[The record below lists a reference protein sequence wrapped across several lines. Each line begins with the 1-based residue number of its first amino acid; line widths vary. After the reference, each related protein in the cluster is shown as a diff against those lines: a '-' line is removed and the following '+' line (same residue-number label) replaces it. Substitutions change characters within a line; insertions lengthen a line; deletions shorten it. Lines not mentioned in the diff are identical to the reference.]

1 VALDDPRHP
10 DAERLAEYADGLL
23 ADEARAE
30 VERHLAECED
40 CRAVVMDTMA
50 FLASATG
57 KVDTIPRSKV
67 IPFPSR
73 RWMTRASALVG
84 VAAALLLAVRV
95 ARPEWLLGPRGD
107 RPELQEL
114 VAAVA
119 GLPTRPVEGR
129 LTGGFK
135 YAPPPSP
142 TRGPGDRDMPPD
154 VRIAAARLE
163 QAASGDQ
170 PAPGALA
177 DLGVALLTLG
187 DVNKAID
194 ALERAV
200 AQKPMDA
207 RYQSDLA
214 AAYLARARR
223 EGSPADWPK
232 ALAASERALKAH
244 PDLIEAWFNRAMA
257 IEGAGMSPGEVRQAW
272 QDYLTRDSSS
282 DWARERQQP

>member
-1 VALDDPRHP
+1 VALDDLGHP

-23 ADEARAE
+23 ADEARAD
-30 VERHLAECED
+30 VERHFADCED

-50 FLASATG
+50 FLAAAPG
-57 KVDTIPRSKV
+57 KPEGVSRSTV
-67 IPFPSR
+67 IPFPSS
-73 RWMTRASALVG
+73 RWVTRAAALVA

-95 ARPEWLLGPRGD
+95 TRPEWLLGPRAD

-114 VAAVA
+114 IAAVA
-119 GLPTRPVEGR
+119 GQPTRPVEGR

-163 QAASGDQ
+163 QAASGDS

-200 AQKPMDA
+200 AQRPLDG

-214 AAYLARARR
+214 AAYLARAQRQ
-223 EGSPADWPK
+223 GSPADWQK
-232 ALAASERALKAH
+232 ALEASERALKAN
-244 PDLIEAWFNRAMA
+244 PDLIEAWFNRAVA
-257 IEGAGMSPGEVRQAW
+257 IEGAATSPGEVKQAW
-272 QDYLTRDSSS
+272 QEYLTRDSSS
-282 DWARERQQP
+282 EWARERQQR

>member
-1 VALDDPRHP
+1 VALDDLGHP

-23 ADEARAE
+23 ADEARAD
-30 VERHLAECED
+30 VERHFADCED

-50 FLASATG
+50 FLAAAPG
-57 KVDTIPRSKV
+57 KPEGVSRSTV
-67 IPFPSR
+67 IPFPSS
-73 RWMTRASALVG
+73 RWVTRAAALVA

-95 ARPEWLLGPRGD
+95 TRPEWLLGPRAD

-114 VAAVA
+114 IAAVA
-119 GLPTRPVEGR
+119 GQPTRPVEGR

-163 QAASGDQ
+163 QAASGDS

-200 AQKPMDA
+200 AQRPLDA

-214 AAYLARARR
+214 AACLARARR
-223 EGSPADWPK
+223 QGSPADWQK
-232 ALAASERALKAH
+232 ALEASERALKAN
-244 PDLIEAWFNRAMA
+244 PDLIEAWFNRAVA
-257 IEGAGMSPGEVRQAW
+257 IEGAATSPGEVKQAW
-272 QDYLTRDSSS
+272 QEYLTRDSSS
-282 DWARERQQP
+282 EWARERQQR

>member
-73 RWMTRASALVG
+73 RWMTRAAALVG

-200 AQKPMDA
+200 ARRQDA
-207 RYQSDLA
+207 RYESDLA

-223 EGSPADWPK
+223 QGSQADWQK
-232 ALAASERALKAH
+232 GRDASERALKIN
-244 PDLIEAWFNRAMA
+244 PDLIEAWFNRAIA
-257 IEGAGMSPGEVRQAW
+257 IEGAAMSQGDVRQAW
-272 QDYLTRDSSS
+272 QDYLKRDSTS
-282 DWARERQQP
+282 DWAREHQRP

>member
-1 VALDDPRHP
+1 MALDDLGHP

-23 ADEARAE
+23 ADEARAD
-30 VERHLAECED
+30 VERHFADCED

-50 FLASATG
+50 FLAAAPG
-57 KVDTIPRSKV
+57 KPEGVSRSTV
-67 IPFPSR
+67 IPFPSS
-73 RWMTRASALVG
+73 RWVTRAAALVA

-95 ARPEWLLGPRGD
+95 TRPEWLLGPRAD

-114 VAAVA
+114 IAAVA
-119 GLPTRPVEGR
+119 GQPTRPVEGR

-163 QAASGDQ
+163 QAASGDS

-200 AQKPMDA
+200 AQRPLDA

-214 AAYLARARR
+214 AAYLARAQRQ
-223 EGSPADWPK
+223 GSPADWQK
-232 ALAASERALKAH
+232 ALEASERALKAN
-244 PDLIEAWFNRAMA
+244 PDLIEAWFNRAVA
-257 IEGAGMSPGEVRQAW
+257 IEGAATSPGEVKQAW
-272 QDYLTRDSSS
+272 QEYLTRDSSS
-282 DWARERQQP
+282 EWARERQQR

>member
-1 VALDDPRHP
+1 VALDNLRHP

-23 ADEARAE
+23 AADPLSE
-30 VERHLAECED
+30 VERHLADCED
-40 CRAVVMDTMA
+40 CRAVVMETTA
-50 FLASATG
+50 FLATAPEKLEG
-57 KVDTIPRSKV
+57 VPQPAV
-67 IPFPSR
+67 IRFPSS
-73 RWMTRASALVG
+73 RWLTRAAALVAM
-84 VAAALLLAVRV
+84 AAALLFAVRV
-95 ARPEWLLGPRGD
+95 ARPEWLLGPHAD
-107 RPELQEL
+107 RPELREL
-114 VAAVA
+114 IAAVA
-119 GLPTRPVEGR
+119 GQPTRPVEGR

-200 AQKPMDA
+200 AQRPLDA

-223 EGSPADWPK
+223 QGSPADWQK
-232 ALAASERALKAH
+232 ALAASERALKAN
-244 PDLIEAWFNRAMA
+244 PDLIEAWFNRAVA
-257 IEGAGMSPGEVRQAW
+257 IEGAAMSPGEVRRAW

-282 DWARERQQP
+282 EWARERQQR

>member
-1 VALDDPRHP
+1 MALDDLRHP

-30 VERHLAECED
+30 VERHLAGCED
-40 CRAVVMDTMA
+40 CRAVVMETMA
-50 FLASATG
+50 FLASGAG
-57 KVDTIPRSKV
+57 KLESVLRSPV
-67 IPFPSR
+67 IPFPSS
-73 RWMTRASALVG
+73 RWLTRAAAIVA

-95 ARPEWLLGPRGD
+95 ARPEWLLGPPTD

-114 VAAVA
+114 IAAVA
-119 GLPTRPVEGR
+119 GQPTRPVEGR

-142 TRGPGDRDMPPD
+142 TRGPGDRDLPPE
-154 VRIAAARLE
+154 VRIAAAKLE

-187 DVNKAID
+187 QVNEAID

-200 AQKPMDA
+200 AQRPDA
-207 RYQSDLA
+207 HYESDLA

-223 EGSPADWPK
+223 QGSAEDWQK
-232 ALAASERALKAH
+232 ALRS
-244 PDLIEAWFNRAMA
+244 
-257 IEGAGMSPGEVRQAW
+257 V
-272 QDYLTRDSSS
+272 
-282 DWARERQQP
+282 

>member
-1 VALDDPRHP
+1 VALDDLGHP

-23 ADEARAE
+23 ADEARAD
-30 VERHLAECED
+30 VERHFADCED

-50 FLASATG
+50 FLAAAPG
-57 KVDTIPRSKV
+57 KPEGVSRSTV
-67 IPFPSR
+67 IPFPSS
-73 RWMTRASALVG
+73 RWVTRAAALVA

-95 ARPEWLLGPRGD
+95 TRPEWLLGPRAD

-114 VAAVA
+114 IAAVA
-119 GLPTRPVEGR
+119 GQPTRPVEGR

-163 QAASGDQ
+163 QAASGDS

-200 AQKPMDA
+200 AQRPLDG

-214 AAYLARARR
+214 AAYLARAQRQ
-223 EGSPADWPK
+223 GSPADWQK
-232 ALAASERALKAH
+232 ALEASERALKAN
-244 PDLIEAWFNRAMA
+244 PDLIEAWFNRAVA
-257 IEGAGMSPGEVRQAW
+257 IEGAATSPGEVKQAW
-272 QDYLTRDSSS
+272 QEYLTRDSSS
-282 DWARERQQP
+282 DWARERQQR

>member
-1 VALDDPRHP
+1 
-10 DAERLAEYADGLL
+10 
-23 ADEARAE
+23 
-30 VERHLAECED
+30 
-40 CRAVVMDTMA
+40 MDTMA
-50 FLASATG
+50 FLAAAPG
-57 KVDTIPRSKV
+57 KPEGVSRSMV
-67 IPFPSR
+67 IPFPSS
-73 RWMTRASALVG
+73 RWVTRAAALVA

-95 ARPEWLLGPRGD
+95 TRPEWLLGPRAD

-114 VAAVA
+114 IAAVA
-119 GLPTRPVEGR
+119 GQPTRPVEGR

-163 QAASGDQ
+163 QAASGDS

-200 AQKPMDA
+200 AQRPLDG

-214 AAYLARARR
+214 AAYLARAQRQ
-223 EGSPADWPK
+223 GSQADWQK
-232 ALAASERALKAH
+232 ALEASERALKAN
-244 PDLIEAWFNRAMA
+244 PDLIEAWFNRAVA
-257 IEGAGMSPGEVRQAW
+257 IEGAATSPGEVKQAW
-272 QDYLTRDSSS
+272 QEYLTRDSSS
-282 DWARERQQP
+282 EWARERQQR

>member
-1 VALDDPRHP
+1 MALDDLGHP

-23 ADEARAE
+23 ADEARAD
-30 VERHLAECED
+30 VERHFADCED

-50 FLASATG
+50 FLAAAPG
-57 KVDTIPRSKV
+57 KPEGVSRSTV
-67 IPFPSR
+67 IPFPSS
-73 RWMTRASALVG
+73 RWVTRAAALVA

-95 ARPEWLLGPRGD
+95 TRPEWLLGPRAD

-114 VAAVA
+114 IAAVA
-119 GLPTRPVEGR
+119 GQPTRPVEGR

-163 QAASGDQ
+163 QAASGDS

-200 AQKPMDA
+200 AQRPLDA

-214 AAYLARARR
+214 AAYLARAQRQ
-223 EGSPADWPK
+223 GSPADWQK
-232 ALAASERALKAH
+232 ALEASERALKAN
-244 PDLIEAWFNRAMA
+244 PDLIEAWFNRAVA
-257 IEGAGMSPGEVRQAW
+257 IEGAATSRGEVKQAW
-272 QDYLTRDSSS
+272 QEYLTRDSSS
-282 DWARERQQP
+282 EWARERQQP